1 MRGIDEMRLIFDM
14 DNTLADF
21 DGSGGIDKM
30 EECGF
35 FRNLQPYANATQVI
49 EGLVKAGFQVYIL
62 SACIDTP
69 YCTQEKKQ
77 WLTEHLPMIANSNI
91 ILVPYGTNKAK
102 AFMELTGKELG
113 RTDVLFDDYKVNL
126 LAWIEAGGTAVK
138 CGKVYKKERNYP
150 QVIQFLGIADVL
162 ATI

>member
-1 MRGIDEMRLIFDM
+1 MRLIFDM
-14 DNTLADF
+14 DNTLCNF
-21 DGSGGIDKM
+21 DDGGGIEKM
-30 EECGF
+30 YDCGF
-35 FRNLQPYANATQVI
+35 FRNLQPYANVTEVI
-49 EGLVKAGFQVYIL
+49 DGLVKAGFPVYIL
-62 SACIDTP
+62 SACIDSVH
-69 YCTQEKKQ
+69 CVQEKRE
-77 WLTEHLPMIANSNI
+77 WLSEHLPMIARSNI
-91 ILVPYGTNKAK
+91 ILVPYGTNKAN
-102 AFMELTGKELG
+102 AFMELTGKELS